1 MLCYKV
7 LLVIVVLVAIAQQHH
22 IVVAKSIEDTGTSIQ
37 KESFHFR
44 DVIARLQSHTLNI
57 LKSFFSIFLNIG
69 KIFNNQQEIVSNQS
83 VEIVDE
89 IVSEQSHENENVET
103 INANPVVVPI
113 IDISALINDGS
124 SYEDRI
130 HVAHQIGNACK
141 NVGFFIIKGHGV
153 PNEIIN
159 EAWDATRSFFN
170 LPLEEKMQ
178 YRRPQQEYPFGYNE
192 LGAEILSAGKA
203 KQSNATTTALPD
215 LKEMFSLGPS
225 NPDAGFPSRIFAAQ
239 PDNFEVA
246 WTNYYDALTTL
257 ASKLFVGFSI
267 ALNLPNENFFEEY
280 TTHHASALRALNY
293 PSTED
298 YVMQEGQL
306 RASAH
311 TDYGAFTILRS
322 DSAGLQVSKDKDPP
336 AWHDVPYVEDAFV
349 VNLGDLM
356 QRWTNDEWLST
367 LHRVINLE
375 NIDNSV
381 SSTYSGNK
389 RRQSMAYFHNLNP
402 DAIVT
407 VLNSENPKYEPIVAG
422 EFLMQKHLASIEENK
437 PY

>member
-1 MLCYKV
+1 M
-7 LLVIVVLVAIAQQHH
+7 AIA
-22 IVVAKSIEDTGTSIQ
+22 VVAQQRIVLASPLSDAGTSVQ
-37 KESFHFR
+37 RETFHLR
-44 DVIARLQSHTLNI
+44 NVIARLQSHTLNI
-57 LKSFFSIFLNIG
+57 LKKFMSIFLDITN
-69 KIFNNQQEIVSNQS
+69 IFNKK
-83 VEIVDE
+83 E
-89 IVSEQSHENENVET
+89 IVSEQSIENVKEMGSIQGSNENSVGKSS
-103 INANPVVVPI
+103 NPIVVPV
-113 IDISALINDGS
+113 IDISALINNDS

-130 HVAHQIGNACK
+130 VVANQIGDACK

-153 PNEIIN
+153 PNNVISD
-159 EAWDATRSFFN
+159 AWDATRSFFD
-170 LPLEEKMQ
+170 LPLEEKLQ
-178 YRRPQQEYPFGYNE
+178 YKRHQHEYPFGYNE

-203 KQSNATTTALPD
+203 KQRNVTTTALPD

-225 NPDAGFPSRIFAAQ
+225 NPDAGFPPRIFASQ
-239 PDNFEVA
+239 PGNFEVA
-246 WTNYYDALTTL
+246 WTNYYDSLTLL
-257 ASKLFVGFSI
+257 ASKLFVGFSM
-267 ALNLPNENFFEEY
+267 ALNLSNENFFEEY

-293 PSTED
+293 PSTDE
-298 YVMQEGQL
+298 YNMQEGQL

-336 AWHDVPYVEDAFV
+336 TWHDVPYVEDAFV

-375 NIDNSV
+375 NIDTSV
-381 SSTYSGNK
+381 SSTYAGTK

-407 VLNSENPKYEPIVAG
+407 VLNSQNPKYEPIIAG
-422 EFLMQKHLASIEENK
+422 EFLMQKHLASIEEK
-437 PY
+437 KSY

>member
-1 MLCYKV
+1 
-7 LLVIVVLVAIAQQHH
+7 
-22 IVVAKSIEDTGTSIQ
+22 
-37 KESFHFR
+37 
-44 DVIARLQSHTLNI
+44 
-57 LKSFFSIFLNIG
+57 
-69 KIFNNQQEIVSNQS
+69 
-83 VEIVDE
+83 
-89 IVSEQSHENENVET
+89 
-103 INANPVVVPI
+103 
-113 IDISALINDGS
+113 
-124 SYEDRI
+124 
-130 HVAHQIGNACK
+130 
-141 NVGFFIIKGHGV
+141 
-153 PNEIIN
+153 
-159 EAWDATRSFFN
+159 
-170 LPLEEKMQ
+170 
-178 YRRPQQEYPFGYNE
+178 
-192 LGAEILSAGKA
+192 
-203 KQSNATTTALPD
+203 
-215 LKEMFSLGPS
+215 
-225 NPDAGFPSRIFAAQ
+225 
-239 PDNFEVA
+239 
-246 WTNYYDALTTL
+246 
-257 ASKLFVGFSI
+257 
-267 ALNLPNENFFEEY
+267 LNLPNENFFEEY